1 MVYISDRVPHGHGR
15 DPCPW
20 IILHDFGGAFC
31 IGAISSTIWHSIK
44 GFRNSPYGQ
53 RWTGVITSIK
63 LRVPVLGGNFGIWGG
78 LFSTYRCAVTGVR
91 GKEDVWSA
99 IGAGFLTGGSLAMRG
114 GLREAVRGG
123 IECAVLLAA
132 IEGTNITF
140 SKMLAGSTKL
150 DLHLCIDTWYERRA
164 GYSMNGSRLLIP
176 IPLLRIL
183 QHCVSTLL
191 TIAASL
197 ACIVKMATM
206 WKHKFRGKSLVF
218 AVTAASCQAFL
229 LLGYDQGV
237 MAGIIGADN
246 RFGRDFNEPDADM
259 QGNITSLYNIG
270 CVVGSIL
277 SYFVGERLGRRT
289 MLMPGASIM
298 IIGAILLAASY
309 NLAALL
315 AGRIIT
321 GIGNGMNSSTA
332 PVYLSECS
340 PASIRGALLT
350 LQGTVTILGV
360 VIAYWTD
367 YGTSF
372 YDSSF
377 QWRFPLAFQAFF
389 AIFIV
394 LQVIGLPET
403 PRWLAARDRHEE
415 AREVISAIMDK
426 PPTDESVTRVLLD
439 IQSGL
444 EEEHKDGPFK
454 FKELLE
460 WGTQQNLRRLLLII
474 SIQMGQQFSGSNMI
488 NYYAP
493 VIFQQSMHLSRN
505 LSLILGGCAQIT
517 YLVGSAI
524 PVLLMD
530 RFGRRV
536 LLIACSAGLCF
547 CFVMVTILLSLG
559 STGAAYGA
567 TAFIFLFQLFYGV
580 GWLPVPWFYPS
591 ELSTTRVRSKMQA
604 IASGWNW
611 MAVFAVVNI
620 TPISFENIE
629 WRTFIIF
636 AVLNAFFIPMV
647 YVFYPETK
655 GLELED
661 IPLLFYRGGVTGG
674 VLLTRGRTVTPGQH
688 ALEARVDAKQHNEQ
702 IELAET

>member
-1 MVYISDRVPHGHGR
+1 MV
-15 DPCPW
+15 
-20 IILHDFGGAFC
+20 
-31 IGAISSTIWHSIK
+31 
-44 GFRNSPYGQ
+44 
-53 RWTGVITSIK
+53 
-63 LRVPVLGGNFGIWGG
+63 
-78 LFSTYRCAVTGVR
+78 
-91 GKEDVWSA
+91 
-99 IGAGFLTGGSLAMRG
+99 
-114 GLREAVRGG
+114 
-123 IECAVLLAA
+123 
-132 IEGTNITF
+132 
-140 SKMLAGSTKL
+140 
-150 DLHLCIDTWYERRA
+150 
-164 GYSMNGSRLLIP
+164 
-176 IPLLRIL
+176 
-183 QHCVSTLL
+183 TL
-191 TIAASL
+191 
-197 ACIVKMATM
+197 
-206 WKHKFRGKSLVF
+206 WKHNLRGNRLVF

-246 RFGRDFNEPDADM
+246 RFGRDFNNPDPDM

-289 MLMPGASIM
+289 MLMSGASIM
-298 IIGAILLAASY
+298 IVGAILLAASY
-309 NLAALL
+309 NLSALL

-340 PASIRGALLT
+340 PAGIRGALLT

-372 YDSSF
+372 YESSF

-394 LQVIGLPET
+394 LQVVGLPET

-415 AREVISAIMDK
+415 SREVIAAIMDK
-426 PPTDESVTRVLLD
+426 PLGDEAVTRVLLD

-444 EEEHKDGPFK
+444 EEEHRDGPFR
-454 FKELLE
+454 FKELLT
-460 WGTQQNLRRLLLII
+460 WGSQQNLRRLLLII
-474 SIQMGQQFSGSNMI
+474 SVQMGQQFSGSNMI

-493 VIFQQSMHLSRN
+493 VIFQDSMNLSRE

-530 RFGRRV
+530 RFGRR
-536 LLIACSAGLCF
+536 LLLMVCSAGLCF

-559 STGAAYGA
+559 SEGAAYGA

-591 ELSTTRVRSKMQA
+591 ELSTTRVRSRMQA

-611 MAVFAVVNI
+611 MAAFAVVKI
-620 TPISFENIE
+620 TPISFANIG

-636 AVLNAFFIPMV
+636 AVLNAFFIPMAFF
-647 YVFYPETK
+647 FYPETK

-661 IPLLFYRGGVTGG
+661 IPLLFQKGGVTGG
-674 VLLTRGRTVTPGQH
+674 VFSTRGKTVVPGQH
-688 ALEARVDAKQHNEQ
+688 AREAHVDAKQHDEQ
-702 IELAET
+702 IEMADA